1 MEQANSSV
9 RDRLLSRLPQPENL
23 PAYREEV
30 SAALAKNEKT
40 FRRQKWAT
48 GALWIYVIGFAV
60 IPLTMGWL
68 RLDTR
73 NGATYGFVAFF
84 MLLFGAVELLK
95 LSINRNR
102 VEILKELKQ
111 VQLQVLELQAS
122 LVKGTGAPQ
131 KIL

>member
-73 NGATYGFVAFF
+73 NGA
-84 MLLFGAVELLK
+84 VELLK
-95 LSINRNR
+95 LFINRNR